1 MEKEEDVEQASLNF
15 IPCLAWIRR
24 GVAKLN
30 PEKVEL
36 TKEELEA
43 LIGKTKGDLAELDEE
58 DKEENEEDKDEMDEG
73 ETGDNDDTE
82 KIDEKVDSNMDEDAK
97 IAAEYGLDDY
107 DDDDDNV
114 LMGIESLTVFS
125 DEKQDPYVTKP
136 EDEDSEEE
144 DDFNLLPTDNLIA
157 VGHVEGDAA
166 ILEIYVYNAEEAH
179 LYVHHETFLPALPLC
194 MEWLD
199 FNPSETKPGNYLAVG
214 SMSPIIEVWDVDI
227 VGSLEPEF
235 CLGKK
240 KSRKKNIPGVG
251 HKDAVLSISWNN
263 RVRNLLASGSADHTT
278 MLWDMNNQVVA
289 STLPHPEK
297 VQSLQFH
304 PFEIQTLLT
313 GCCDQQVR
321 VYDCRSE
328 SFKSWTVEGE
338 AERVLWDHFNP
349 YCFLASTEAGHVY
362 YMDAR
367 NDEKPLWQL
376 NAHTKSCTGL
386 ALSSQCPGCLVTASQ
401 DKNFKVWDI
410 QSGKPNFICEHD
422 FKIGGIYVATAC
434 PDAPFAFCM
443 GGDNRSENFKV
454 WDIRQSAAVLD
465 RFERRQLVQPLIQT
479 CPSEPPATTNQS

>member
-1 MEKEEDVEQASLNF
+1 
-15 IPCLAWIRR
+15 
-24 GVAKLN
+24 
-30 PEKVEL
+30 
-36 TKEELEA
+36 
-43 LIGKTKGDLAELDEE
+43 
-58 DKEENEEDKDEMDEG
+58 
-73 ETGDNDDTE
+73 
-82 KIDEKVDSNMDEDAK
+82 
-97 IAAEYGLDDY
+97 
-107 DDDDDNV
+107 
-114 LMGIESLTVFS
+114 
-125 DEKQDPYVTKP
+125 
-136 EDEDSEEE
+136 
-144 DDFNLLPTDNLIA
+144 
-157 VGHVEGDAA
+157 
-166 ILEIYVYNAEEAH
+166 
-179 LYVHHETFLPALPLC
+179 
-194 MEWLD
+194 
-199 FNPSETKPGNYLAVG
+199 
-214 SMSPIIEVWDVDI
+214 
-227 VGSLEPEF
+227 
-235 CLGKK
+235 
-240 KSRKKNIPGVG
+240 
-251 HKDAVLSISWNN
+251 
-263 RVRNLLASGSADHTT
+263 

-454 WDIRQSAAVLD
+454 WDIRQSAAGLTSFLVSNFVQAFLK
-465 RFERRQLVQPLIQT
+465 RFIFVCFLQFWTDLKDGNWFNR
-479 CPSEPPATTNQS
+479 